1 MGRSGNRTGSSSG
14 NSSVNKS
21 IAVIFF
27 QILIDL
33 GELALDKKYA
43 NLWFSWL
50 GWLGVTGLLFVIYDK
65 TSDVVPLVIGIVSGV
80 SLCFIALAMIRKV
93 FNYLVGKYRDNG
105 LAISISLIFLVVNTV
120 FSIGLIL
127 SIIKASGV
135 SVLG

>member
-120 FSIGLIL
+120 FSVGLVL

>member
-1 MGRSGNRTGSSSG
+1 MDRSGNRTGNNSG
-14 NSSVNKS
+14 NKS

-33 GELALDKKYA
+33 GELALDKKYV

-50 GWLGVTGLLFVIYDK
+50 GWLGVTSLLFVIYDK

-80 SLCFIALAMIRKV
+80 SLFFIALAMIRKM

>member
-1 MGRSGNRTGSSSG
+1 MDRSGNRTGKNSG
-14 NSSVNKS
+14 NKS

-50 GWLGVTGLLFVIYDK
+50 GWLGVTSLLFVIYDK

-80 SLCFIALAMIRKV
+80 SLFFIALAMIRKM

-120 FSIGLIL
+120 FSVGLIL